1 MTAKPY
7 EICWRNSTCSD
18 GSECC
23 LKNNSKLSV
32 SDRNLTIFEVL
43 NNQIYSCSLY
53 LERCEECRTN
63 LFGNVSYEINV
74 FGELLEYNNTVLTE
88 KIVYIYIYIYIIVC
102 MYRGRETYGIS
113 HPKPKFPPPPKN
125 LPIELLNQLQ
135 IIIATKA

>member
-18 GSECC
+18 GRECC
-23 LKNNSKLSV
+23 LKNNSKLLSV

-74 FGELLEYNNTVLTE
+74 FGELLEYNNIVLTE
-88 KIVYIYIYIYIIVC
+88 KIVYI
-102 MYRGRETYGIS
+102 
-113 HPKPKFPPPPKN
+113 
-125 LPIELLNQLQ
+125 
-135 IIIATKA
+135 

>member
-43 NNQIYSCSLY
+43 NDQTYSCSLY
-53 LERCEECRTN
+53 LKRCEYCRTDF
-63 LFGNVSYEINV
+63 FGNISYEINV
-74 FGELLEYNNTVLTE
+74 FGELLEYITILSLLR
-88 KIVYIYIYIYIIVC
+88 KLYIYIYIYIFT
-102 MYRGRETYGIS
+102 MIS
-113 HPKPKFPPPPKN
+113 LHYTV
-125 LPIELLNQLQ
+125 LT
-135 IIIATKA
+135 AYC